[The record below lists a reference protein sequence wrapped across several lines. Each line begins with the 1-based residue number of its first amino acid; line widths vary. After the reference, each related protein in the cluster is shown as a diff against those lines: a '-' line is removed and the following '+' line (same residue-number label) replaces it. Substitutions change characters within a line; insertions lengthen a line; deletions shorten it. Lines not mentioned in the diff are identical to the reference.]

1 MVSHQLV
8 YVTGMLEV
16 ILAPSDSSGGSKRV
30 AELSEASE
38 IVKTGGGSF
47 PRPRKS
53 SKRAAEAFRGLG
65 NRQNESLKLSEASE
79 GSKRVAEAFRGPG
92 RGRQGRRPS
101 LPGTRKTSQAAA
113 AAPRPRK
120 AFQQVAEVCIDLRA
134 TASNQNHAS
143 ERSLYPYGDLPDW
156 WF

>member
-65 NRQNESLKLSEASE
+65 NRQNESLKLSEAPE
-79 GSKRVAEAFRGPG
+79 GAVRDVGQVCRVPGKLRRRPQPPRGLGRRSNKWRKSASTSGQPHQINHRYGIHCQHHRPYGRGPN
-92 RGRQGRRPS
+92 
-101 LPGTRKTSQAAA
+101 
-113 AAPRPRK
+113 
-120 AFQQVAEVCIDLRA
+120 LRFHL
-134 TASNQNHAS
+134 TCLFVF
-143 ERSLYPYGDLPDW
+143 E
-156 WF
+156 

>member
-16 ILAPSDSSGGSKRV
+16 ILGPFRPLGR
-30 AELSEASE
+30 L
-38 IVKTGGGSF
+38 KTGGG
-47 PRPRKS
+47 
-53 SKRAAEAFRGLG
+53 AFRGLG
-65 NRQNESLKLSEASE
+65 R
-79 GSKRVAEAFRGPG
+79 
-92 RGRQGRRPS
+92 RQGRRPS

-120 AFQQVAEVCIDLRA
+120 SSKQVAEVCIDLRA